1 MIQKMHHTGFVV
13 SDLDR
18 AVEFYE
24 SAIGLEVKAR
34 FERRGGPI
42 EKVVGYNDAYLQ
54 IAIMGIGGEHVL
66 ELIKY
71 VSPTPGDRPTSERS
85 VIGGSHLAFTVDDIQ
100 AAYKNLSAA
109 GANMLNAP
117 VSVAPGKTVCYLQ
130 DLDGNWLELMEFT
143 E

>member
-13 SDLDR
+13 ADLDR

-24 SAIGLEVKAR
+24 GAVGLEVQAR
-34 FERRGGPI
+34 YERQGGPI
-42 EKVVGYNDAYLQ
+42 EKVVGYDDAHLQ

-71 VSPTPGDRPTSERS
+71 VSPAPGDRPTSERS
-85 VIGGSHLAFTVDDIQ
+85 VIGGSHLAFAVDDIQ
-100 AAYKNLSAA
+100 AAYKRLSGA
-109 GANMLNAP
+109 GAKTLNAP
-117 VSVAPGKTVCYLQ
+117 ISVAPGRTVCYLQ
-130 DLDGNWLELMEFT
+130 DPDGNWLELMELA